1 MSTVA
6 ETVTRSTEPRGFGR
20 LWRVTKQLFHEMVGA
35 AFIVLALGWLNSAL
49 RAYNRDVAHWIIAI
63 SVVVA
68 AIFVAFAVTSFRR
81 ASRS

>member
-6 ETVTRSTEPRGFGR
+6 GSVTRSHEARGFAR

-35 AFIVLALGWLNSAL
+35 AFIALALGWLNSAL
-49 RAYNRDVAHWIIAI
+49 RAYTRDVAHWIIAI

-68 AIFVAFAVTSFRR
+68 AIFVTFAITSFRR
-81 ASRS
+81 ASRL